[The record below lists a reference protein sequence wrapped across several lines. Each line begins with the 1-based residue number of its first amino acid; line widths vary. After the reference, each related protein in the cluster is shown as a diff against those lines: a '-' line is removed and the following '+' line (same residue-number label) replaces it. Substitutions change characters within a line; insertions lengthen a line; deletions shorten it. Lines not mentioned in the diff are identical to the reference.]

1 MRPCPVKRR
10 VIDSR
15 SPAADALLDF
25 RNPPSSPRAD
35 RLTVLENQSE
45 SFRLQLLGEREARCD
60 READVERLQ
69 ALVPTWIPCAERLPE
84 HFAWVLVAFCEGVV
98 QRAFLRDDG
107 WVLVGTN
114 QGWVLSSHTYPL
126 RDVTHWMP
134 LPAPPEVPHG

>member
-1 MRPCPVKRR
+1 M
-10 VIDSR
+10 
-15 SPAADALLDF
+15 
-25 RNPPSSPRAD
+25 
-35 RLTVLENQSE
+35 LENQSE